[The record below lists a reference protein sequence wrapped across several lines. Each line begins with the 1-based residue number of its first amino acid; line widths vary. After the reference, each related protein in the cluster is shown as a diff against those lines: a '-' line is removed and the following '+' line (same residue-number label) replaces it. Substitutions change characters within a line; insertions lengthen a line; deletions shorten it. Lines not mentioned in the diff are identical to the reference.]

1 MRKLPRDFYTR
12 DVLRVA
18 RELPGKVFVKKRVDT
33 ILAGKIVE
41 VEAYSGAAD
50 EAAHSFGG
58 VTARNQVMFR
68 EGGILYVYFTYGM
81 HYCCNVVTGREGEGN
96 AVLLRAM
103 EPLEGI
109 ETMMRNRFGES
120 KKDFRNLTNGPAKI
134 CRAFGI
140 DSKDNGV
147 DLLGDDIYI
156 LDGETV
162 SEDSIHVSRRIGIKK
177 STDLPWRFYIKENP
191 FASKK

>member
-120 KKDFRNLTNGPAKI
+120 KKDFRRYAGH
-134 CRAFGI
+134 
-140 DSKDNGV
+140 
-147 DLLGDDIYI
+147 
-156 LDGETV
+156 
-162 SEDSIHVSRRIGIKK
+162 SESTARTTAWTSWAMTFIFWTGKPFRRI
-177 STDLPWRFYIKENP
+177 P
-191 FASKK
+191 FTYPAGSASRNRLTCRGGFTSKRIHSFRRSEG

>member
-1 MRKLPRDFYTR
+1 M
-12 DVLRVA
+12 
-18 RELPGKVFVKKRVDT
+18 
-33 ILAGKIVE
+33 
-41 VEAYSGAAD
+41 
-50 EAAHSFGG
+50 
-58 VTARNQVMFR
+58 
-68 EGGILYVYFTYGM
+68 YFTYGM

-109 ETMMRNRFGES
+109 DTMMRNRFGES
-120 KKDFRNLTNGPAKI
+120 KKDLRNLTNGPAKI

-191 FASKK
+191 FVSKK

>member
-1 MRKLPRDFYTR
+1 
-12 DVLRVA
+12 
-18 RELPGKVFVKKRVDT
+18 
-33 ILAGKIVE
+33 
-41 VEAYSGAAD
+41 
-50 EAAHSFGG
+50 
-58 VTARNQVMFR
+58 
-68 EGGILYVYFTYGM
+68 M

-191 FASKK
+191 FVSKK